1 VFAAIFAFVFQA
13 ADIAAFLILAA
24 SGLAIVYGMM
34 GVINLAQGEFIM
46 CGAYVTAVAVHAGV
60 PLPVAIL
67 LGALVAG
74 IIGIALERLVVHR
87 LYHRPLDSLVATW
100 GISLI
105 ATQGLLIVLGPTF
118 QGIATPQGNFTVGE
132 LSFATYRVV
141 LMTVAVAVLA
151 AIWFIFMRTRFGLHA
166 RATIENVGMARA
178 LGVPTPRV
186 YALTFGLGCALA
198 GLTGGLYAPT
208 LPLTPTIGGVFIVE
222 AFITVIVGGA
232 DALLGTALAG
242 LLLGTTSAALTA
254 WQGQIYG
261 QIGLLAMV
269 VIIGRLLP
277 GGMTGWLLRRSS

>member
-1 VFAAIFAFVFQA
+1 VFAEIFAFVFQA
-13 ADIAAFLILAA
+13 ADIAAFLVLAA
-24 SGLAIVYGMM
+24 CGLAIVYGMM

-46 CGAYVTAVAVHAGV
+46 CGAYVTVVAVHAGV
-60 PLPVAIL
+60 PLPLAIL
-67 LGALVAG
+67 IAAAVAG
-74 IIGIALERLVVHR
+74 VLGIVLERLVVHR

-105 ATQGLLIVLGPTF
+105 ATQGLLIVLGPTYP
-118 QGIATPQGNFTVGE
+118 GIATPQGNFTVGS

-141 LMTVAVAVLA
+141 LMSAAVAVLV
-151 AIWFIFMRTRFGLHA
+151 AIWFLFMRTRFGVYA
-166 RATIENVGMARA
+166 RATIENAAMARA

-208 LPLTPTIGGVFIVE
+208 LPITPTIGGVFIVE

-242 LLLGTTSAALTA
+242 MLLGTTSAALTA
-254 WQGQIYG
+254 WQGQIFG

-269 VIIGRLLP
+269 VIIGRLMP